1 MNTQSVFFQLVFFF
15 LFGISAFENNIW
27 TGCFGVVELVWLCMD
42 RSRSLSISKYPAL
55 LLTGSIFSPRELGII
70 GIEKFLIYASVKL
83 LNWLG
88 EAAHIPNQNFLRG
101 IWGGILKQKKDFLFL
116 SETLPEEY
124 LRLRYL
130 HSCWHCSLCGYS
142 CCVLP
147 QPQTVACAS
156 FSPAK
161 VWTVCNIFRYLI
173 SIWSRWCLANQH
185 AHSCKHISLLK
196 CDLIFT
202 SMCKFAGAAWYR
214 KLQYFFFP
222 SRRGGCGI
230 KWLLQFKK
238 KKNFLCVFSDSSKC
252 LDLRVST
259 WKPENLFALVEPV
272 AQMPSKT
279 IRVLEVIY
287 FSFFSHKTAYLF
299 LRDHRIS
306 SAFVSFSLFS

>member
-1 MNTQSVFFQLVFFF
+1 MNTQSVFFQLGFFF

-130 HSCWHCSLCGYS
+130 HSCWHCSLCGCS

-222 SRRGGCGI
+222 VGEVVVASSDYYN
-230 KWLLQFKK
+230 LKK
-238 KKNFLCVFSDSSKC
+238 KKIFC
-252 LDLRVST
+252 
-259 WKPENLFALVEPV
+259 
-272 AQMPSKT
+272 
-279 IRVLEVIY
+279 
-287 FSFFSHKTAYLF
+287 
-299 LRDHRIS
+299 
-306 SAFVSFSLFS
+306 VSFLTPANVWISECLPGNQKIFLPL